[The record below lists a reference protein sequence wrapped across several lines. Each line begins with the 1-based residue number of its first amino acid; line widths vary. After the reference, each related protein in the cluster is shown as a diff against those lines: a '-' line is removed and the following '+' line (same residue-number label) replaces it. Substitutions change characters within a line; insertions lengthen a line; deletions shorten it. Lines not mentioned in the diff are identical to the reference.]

1 VNAPR
6 LTDQAKDDLREI
18 WNSTSSKRD
27 ERAADQLVLQILDKC
42 ESHARFPES
51 GRLREEISPGL
62 RSFPVR
68 PYVVFF
74 RPFEDTILVLRIVH
88 GRRDLKRIDLDE

>member
-1 VNAPR
+1 MKAPR

-27 ERAADQLVLQILDKC
+27 ERAADQFVLQILDKC
-42 ESHARFPES
+42 HSHARFPES

-62 RSFPVR
+62 RSFPIR
-68 PYVVFF
+68 P
-74 RPFEDTILVLRIVH
+74 
-88 GRRDLKRIDLDE
+88 

>member
-1 VNAPR
+1 
-6 LTDQAKDDLREI
+6 
-18 WNSTSSKRD
+18 
-27 ERAADQLVLQILDKC
+27 LVTQILDKC
-42 ESHARFPES
+42 RSHAQFPES

-74 RPFEDTILVLRIVH
+74 RPSDDTILILRILH
-88 GRRDLKRIDLDE
+88 GHRDLKRIMREE